1 MERVDCKKRTSY
13 INDLVRKVKEN
24 VYMKLDKKDNL
35 GDFLDEGLQ
44 VEDTKDTITQD
55 KTIISIIRKE
65 IIHISDEFL
74 LSIDE
79 KELIGKRV
87 FFDIRGLGL
96 LEEFLEDD
104 SISEIMVNGLEPIF
118 VEKKGHLIN
127 TGLSFETRLELEDIS
142 QRIAS
147 KVNRVVNVRRPILD
161 ARLKDGSRVNVILE
175 PIAINGP
182 IITIRK
188 FSKQGMGLDD
198 FVKSGTLSKEAA
210 DYLVDAIRAR
220 KSIFI
225 SGGTGSGKTTLLNAL
240 SEFISPSER
249 VITIE
254 DSAELSLKGL
264 PNLVRLEARQ
274 ENMEEKNAIT
284 IRDLLKASLRMRPDR
299 IIVGEV
305 RGDEVVD
312 MLQAMNTGH
321 DGSLSTGHANSGKD
335 MLTRLEMMA
344 LMGADF
350 PPEVIKSQI
359 ASAIDLIVHLERMK
373 NGERRV
379 VEISKVMGIDGEGVR
394 LEKVFALTEE
404 NEKSKFT
411 RFN

>member
-1 MERVDCKKRTSY
+1 MDRVDCKKRTSY
-13 INDLVRKVKEN
+13 INDLVRKIKEN
-24 VYMKLDKKDNL
+24 VYIKLDNKENL
-35 GDFLDEGLQ
+35 GDVLDE
-44 VEDTKDTITQD
+44 DIRNKTIQD
-55 KTIISIIRKE
+55 KTVMSLIRKE
-65 IIHISDEFL
+65 ILHTSDEYFL
-74 LSIDE
+74 SLPE
-79 KELIGKRV
+79 KDLIGKRV
-87 FFDIRGLGL
+87 FFDIRGVGL
-96 LEEFLEDD
+96 LDEFLEDD
-104 SISEIMVNGLEPIF
+104 SVSEIMVNGLDPIF
-118 VEKKGHLIN
+118 IEKRGHLIN
-127 TGLSFETRLELEDIS
+127 TGLSFGTTLELEDIS

-147 KVNRVVNVRRPILD
+147 RVNRVVNVRKPILD
-161 ARLKDGSRVNVILE
+161 ARLEDGSRVNVILE
-175 PIAINGP
+175 PVAINGP

-188 FSKQGMGLDD
+188 FLKQGISLDD

-210 DYLVDAIRAR
+210 EYLIDAIVTK

-240 SEFISPSER
+240 SEFISPGER

-254 DSAELSLKGL
+254 DSAELRLKGL

-274 ENMEEKNAIT
+274 ENMDGNNAIT

-305 RGDEVVD
+305 RGEEVVD

-350 PPEVIKSQI
+350 PSTVIKSQV
-359 ASAIDLIVHLERMK
+359 ASAIDIIVHLERMK
-373 NGERRV
+373 NGKRRV
-379 VEISKVMGIDGEGVR
+379 VEISKVVGLDGEGVK
-394 LEKVFALTEE
+394 LEKVFAFTEE
-404 NEKSKFT
+404 NGKGELI
-411 RFN
+411 RCN

>member
-1 MERVDCKKRTSY
+1 MDRVDCKKRTSY
-13 INDLVRKVKEN
+13 INDLVRKIKEN
-24 VYMKLDKKDNL
+24 VYIKLDNKENL
-35 GDFLDEGLQ
+35 GDVLDE
-44 VEDTKDTITQD
+44 DIRNKTIQD
-55 KTIISIIRKE
+55 KTVMSLIREE
-65 IIHISDEFL
+65 ILHTSDEYFL
-74 LSIDE
+74 SLPE
-79 KELIGKRV
+79 KDLIGKRV
-87 FFDIRGLGL
+87 FFDIRGMGL
-96 LEEFLEDD
+96 LDEFLEDD
-104 SISEIMVNGLEPIF
+104 SVSEIMVNGLDPIF
-118 VEKKGHLIN
+118 IEKRGHLIN
-127 TGLSFETRLELEDIS
+127 TGLSFGTTLELEDIS

-147 KVNRVVNVRRPILD
+147 RVNRVVNVRKPILD
-161 ARLKDGSRVNVILE
+161 ARLEDGSRVNVILE
-175 PIAINGP
+175 PVAINGP

-188 FSKQGMGLDD
+188 FLKQGISLDD

-210 DYLVDAIRAR
+210 EYLIDAIATK

-240 SEFISPSER
+240 SEFISPGER

-254 DSAELSLKGL
+254 DSAELRLKGL

-274 ENMEEKNAIT
+274 ENMDGNNAIT

-305 RGDEVVD
+305 RGEEVVD

-350 PPEVIKSQI
+350 PPTVIKSQI
-359 ASAIDLIVHLERMK
+359 ASAIDIIVHLERMK
-373 NGERRV
+373 NGKRRV
-379 VEISKVMGIDGEGVR
+379 VEISKVVGLDGEGVS
-394 LEKVFALTEE
+394 LEKVFVFNEE
-404 NEKSKFT
+404 TGKGELIRCS
-411 RFN
+411 